1 MSEIPDNIETQLK
14 KSEES
19 LDKAEESL
27 DKVEES
33 LDKVEESL
41 DEISETIIS
50 TKDALINDILEKV
63 EKETAKTLEK
73 EAAKSLEKEA
83 TKSLEKEAIKD
94 NYFTQHINKIISENK
109 DYIYNNPMFKD
120 GEYFNTMAEDVFN
133 KFKKNDILFSL
144 FLILIA
150 IVYFKINTL
159 SNRVIFLDNIVN
171 NHSVILKNHH
181 ESLHVLLK
189 MNLEK
194 LYAVHYNENITIPNY
209 ILVN

>member
-1 MSEIPDNIETQLK
+1 MSETVDNIEIQLK
-14 KSEES
+14 NSEES
-19 LDKAEESL
+19 LDKA
-27 DKVEES
+27 
-33 LDKVEESL
+33 EESL

-50 TKDALINDILEKV
+50 TKNALINDILEKV
-63 EKETAKTLEK
+63 EKEAAKTLEK
-73 EAAKSLEKEA
+73 EAAKTLEKEETKTLEKEA
-83 TKSLEKEAIKD
+83 NKN
-94 NYFTQHINKIISENK
+94 NYFTQHINKIINENK

-120 GEYFNTMAEDVFN
+120 GQYFNTMAEDMFN
-133 KFKKNDILFSL
+133 KFKKNDILFSF
-144 FLILIA
+144 FLILIV

>member
-1 MSEIPDNIETQLK
+1 
-14 KSEES
+14 EES
-19 LDKAEESL
+19 LDKA
-27 DKVEES
+27 
-33 LDKVEESL
+33 EESL

-50 TKDALINDILEKV
+50 TKNALINDILEKV
-63 EKETAKTLEK
+63 EKEAAKTLEK
-73 EAAKSLEKEA
+73 EAAKTLEKEETKTLEKEA
-83 TKSLEKEAIKD
+83 NKN
-94 NYFTQHINKIISENK
+94 NYFTQHINKIINENK

-120 GEYFNTMAEDVFN
+120 GQYFNTMAEDMFN
-133 KFKKNDILFSL
+133 KFKKNDILFSF
-144 FLILIA
+144 FLILIV